1 MSPHIRAADRV
12 SGMPDAKSPIRRVR
26 SGNQRDEAARL
37 AVLHAADDLLVEHGF
52 AALTVEA
59 IARRAGVA
67 KQTIYRWWPSKVEIL
82 LDTLLE
88 DSAKRFPVPVEKPT
102 AEGIRAYLRDFA
114 RFVGRDPAGKVLLAL
129 LAQAQHDPG
138 TAERVQARYL
148 GPRRAAERD
157 LLTRAA
163 DAGEIAP
170 MLGPDAVLDALIGP
184 LIYRAMTGASI
195 PRELVDT
202 LVDRLLAPIAR

>member
-1 MSPHIRAADRV
+1 
-12 SGMPDAKSPIRRVR
+12 MPDAKSPIRRVR

-82 LDTLLE
+82 LDTLIE
-88 DSAKRFPVPVEKPT
+88 DSAKHFPVPVDKPT
-102 AEGIRAYLRDFA
+102 AAGIRAYLRDFA
-114 RFVGRDPAGKVLLAL
+114 RFVARDPAGKVLLAL

-148 GPRRAAERD
+148 GPRRVAERD
-157 LLTRAA
+157 LLARAV

-170 MLGPDAVLDALIGP
+170 VLGVDAVLDALVGP
-184 LIYRAMTGASI
+184 LVYRAMTGASI

-202 LVDRLLAPIAR
+202 LVDRLLAPVAG